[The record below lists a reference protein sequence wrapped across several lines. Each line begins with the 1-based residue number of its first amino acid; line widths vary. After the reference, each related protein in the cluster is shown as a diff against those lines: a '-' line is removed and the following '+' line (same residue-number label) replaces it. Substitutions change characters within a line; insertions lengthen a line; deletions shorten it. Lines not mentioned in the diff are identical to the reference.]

1 MRKERDADKEFEIL
15 KVGME
20 AFDIFWE
27 EIENP
32 PEEDNARDENI
43 IRFYLTSF
51 SIWS

>member
-20 AFDIFWE
+20 AFDIFLE

-32 PEEDNARDENI
+32 PEEDNARDENVSGFKI
-43 IRFYLTSF
+43 FAREN
-51 SIWS
+51 